1 MLDGLLER
9 LRATLVR
16 TRRLER
22 REVQHLRVWLE
33 NTQNLVHVSILL
45 FVPLLIAAVSVLSER
60 LEAISFLLFPPLAAA
75 TYTLFSDPDGRFA
88 SPRRF
93 VGGLSLGAVCGWV
106 ALEAGAL
113 VHGVPVGVLEVDA
126 AGAALAVFLAGASTW
141 LLDVEEPAAFSTALL
156 VLVTKTTQVAYVA
169 SVFVSSA
176 FVAGVF
182 LLWRER
188 FFQQRAAY
196 LYASTEGDDHVL
208 VPWRGDYPLATARLA
223 AGIAAAH
230 DTAKVVLFGAVDAES
245 AEEAPVVDADGVP
258 LSDGGGAVGTGAGE
272 AGGETAG
279 DGGEDEGGAGDDGPT
294 GPTLGLDTVA
304 ADLER
309 EFGIPC
315 EVLVAATED
324 GTTSAGR
331 VLQAV
336 HDANCDLVVTP
347 YETRDGRLSPFV
359 HDLFD
364 SDTDTLVHRSVDGR
378 ESWTDVLV
386 PVRKAG
392 DVAHKMIDFA
402 VRLAGEDGRVSV
414 CHCVTT
420 DRGRDRAER
429 MLGDLVET
437 VPRWVET
444 RISRG
449 DVETYLGRVAG
460 DYDLVLVGSSA
471 DRSAASRFV
480 SRPTFERID
489 DLACDVAIL
498 DRNFRY

>member
-1 MLDGLLER
+1 MRERLDER
-9 LRATLVR
+9 LRALLVR
-16 TRRLER
+16 ARRLER
-22 REVQHLRVWLE
+22 RELRHLRVWLE

-45 FVPLLIAAVSVLSER
+45 FVPLLIAAVTVLSR
-60 LEAISFLLFPPLAAA
+60 TLEAISFLLFPPLAAA
-75 TYTLFSDPDGRFA
+75 TYTLFSDPEGRFA

-93 VGGLSLGAVCGWV
+93 VGGLSLGAVCGWI
-106 ALEAGAL
+106 ALEMGAL
-113 VHGVPVGVLEVDA
+113 VHDVPARALEVDP
-126 AGAALAVFLAGASTW
+126 AGAAFAVFLAGLSTW
-141 LLDVEEPAAFSTALL
+141 LLDLEEPAAFSTALL
-156 VLVTKTTQVAYVA
+156 VLVTKTTQLEYVL
-169 SVFVSSA
+169 SVFISSA

-182 LLWRER
+182 LLWRDRLFE
-188 FFQQRAAY
+188 QRAEY

-230 DTAKVVLFGAVDAES
+230 DTAKVVLFGTVEPDAGEVPAVDAE
-245 AEEAPVVDADGVP
+245 GVP
-258 LSDGGGAVGTGAGE
+258 LSDGGVSVEDDKGTDRSAGNVDGS
-272 AGGETAG
+272 GGE
-279 DGGEDEGGAGDDGPT
+279 GAST
-294 GPTLGLDTVA
+294 GPTLGLDIVA
-304 ADLER
+304 SELEE

-324 GTTSAGR
+324 GTASAGR

-336 HDANCDLVVTP
+336 HDANCDLIVTP

-359 HDLFD
+359 HELFG

-378 ESWTDVLV
+378 GAWENVLV
-386 PVRKAG
+386 PVRRAG
-392 DVAHKMIDFA
+392 HVAHKMIDFA

-414 CHCVTT
+414 CHCVAT
-420 DRGRDRAER
+420 DRKRDRAER

-437 VPRWVET
+437 VPRSVET
-444 RISRG
+444 RIARD

-460 DYDLVLVGSSA
+460 DYDLILIGSSS

-480 SRPTFERID
+480 SRPTFERIED
-489 DLACDVAIL
+489 VTCDVAIL